1 MPSGYLDV
9 MKFHQKFGI
18 ATPEGVQS
26 LAADVAEFRQKFLH
40 EELREFAEAHGAA
53 DVVGA
58 VDALIDLVYVA
69 YGTALLMGVTP
80 EQWAKC
86 WAAVQEANMSKVRCE
101 SAAESKRGHSLDVR
115 KPEGWVAPTV
125 RQRQVLGV

>member
-9 MKFHQKFGI
+9 LKFHTKFEI
-18 ATPEGVQS
+18 PTPAGVQP
-26 LAADVAEFRQKFLH
+26 LTPDVAQFRTIFLN
-40 EELREFAEAHGAA
+40 EELVEFAQAHDKA

-80 EQWAKC
+80 EQWRKC
-86 WAAVQEANMSKVRCE
+86 WEAVQEANMAKVRCE
-101 SAAESKRGHSLDVR
+101 SAEASKRGHVLDVR
-115 KPEGWVAPTV
+115 KPEGWVSPTK
-125 RQRQVLGV
+125 RQRQILGL